1 MRRIA
6 EKLRSAVADATGS
19 VKATHKQ
26 ATMSGKVAVYC
37 RPQQQ
42 TTVDLTTMTLH
53 KTNSLSRHT
62 EQEDDLC

>member
-26 ATMSGKVAVYC
+26 ATMSGKVAGNA
-37 RPQQQ
+37 
-42 TTVDLTTMTLH
+42 D
-53 KTNSLSRHT
+53 SL
-62 EQEDDLC
+62 L